1 MRWGRTILLSGVAI
15 AVALG
20 ATGLVMSRDQLR
32 KAKSDI
38 VALTNRLD
46 RLKPASGHEHSDV
59 RQFMIRQ
66 ELRRVGPVVV
76 LGDSITEAAP
86 LPKAICG
93 HTVVNAG
100 IGGADA
106 NFAAKTI
113 SALLNGTSPALIVLA
128 LGTNDAHPVP
138 EGDDGFANSY
148 DALLKE
154 ASALSPRLAV
164 VTVPS
169 IAADGP
175 LTHAA
180 GFDPSIVSELNADV
194 GRLANKYGATLIHVR
209 DAIDQA
215 DLPSATIDGVH
226 LSSQAYDIWVASV
239 VRGIRKALGC
249 EPMTDAG
256 RSSLN

>member
-1 MRWGRTILLSGVAI
+1 MGGVAI

-20 ATGLVMSRDQLR
+20 AAGLVTSRDQLR
-32 KAKSDI
+32 KAKSDV

-66 ELRRVGPVVV
+66 ELQRVGPVVV

-86 LPKAICG
+86 LPKTICG
-93 HTVVNAG
+93 HAIVNAG

-128 LGTNDAHPVP
+128 LGTNDAHP
-138 EGDDGFANSY
+138 EGDNGFADRY

-169 IAADGP
+169 IASDGP
-175 LTHAA
+175 LTRAA
-180 GFDPSIVSELNADV
+180 GFDSSIVPDLNIKIERAA
-194 GRLANKYGATLIHVR
+194 GKYGAAVIDVR

-215 DLPSATIDGVH
+215 GLPAATIDGVH
-226 LSSQAYDIWVASV
+226 LSSRAYDVWLTSVAG
-239 VRGIRKALGC
+239 GIRKAMAC
-249 EPMTDAG
+249 EAITGAALSTA
-256 RSSLN
+256 R